1 MTDADLRVKEEVEVD
16 PIKQNRNQQKNLLP
30 AKSSRRWLGTTRKI
44 AEQCH
49 QKYDLGPNRDL
60 EESRVEV
67 IPRESMER
75 PVMMIHSKLSC
86 HIDVSPGLPHPL
98 LELNQ
103 IQALDVRDR

>member
-1 MTDADLRVKEEVEVD
+1 M
-16 PIKQNRNQQKNLLP
+16 P
-30 AKSSRRWLGTTRKI
+30 AKFACGWLGTAPKI

-60 EESRVEV
+60 EESRVKV
-67 IPRESMER
+67 IPREPMKR
-75 PVMMIHSKLSC
+75 AVMMIHSKLAR